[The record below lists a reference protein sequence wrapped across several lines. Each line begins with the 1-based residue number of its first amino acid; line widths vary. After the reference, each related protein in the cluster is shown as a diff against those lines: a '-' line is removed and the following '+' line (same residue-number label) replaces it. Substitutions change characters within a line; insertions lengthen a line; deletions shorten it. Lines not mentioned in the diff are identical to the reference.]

1 MKTYEIKEELANAIL
16 NYLVQ
21 QTYKDVSA
29 MVAGL
34 MQLKPV
40 DDKPKGGTS

>member
-21 QTYKDVSA
+21 QPYKDVSA

-34 MQLKPV
+34 MQLKPI
-40 DDKPKGGTS
+40 KEEPKGGPS